1 MARGAYVSGEYPNL
15 FATLGI
21 SQEEIDRKIEKT
33 FQTMFFDPAECI
45 YLEMDDGM
53 GCMVD
58 TGNNDAR
65 TEGMSYGM
73 MMAVQMDRKDIFDRL
88 WKFSKTYMHHKEGK
102 YEGYFAWSVSLEGV
116 RNAQGPAPDGEEYYA
131 LALFF
136 ASARWGDGAEPFN
149 YAEQARDILRH
160 CVHQHEMVKD
170 GDPMWDPKNHLI
182 KFVPESPFSDP
193 SYHLPHFYELFA
205 RLADEADRPFWR
217 MAARASRDYLIKS
230 IHPQT
235 GMASEY
241 AEFDGTPKR
250 LFHDGEY
257 YSDAY
262 RVAMNVGL
270 DASWFG
276 NMDMTPQSE
285 SGKSQ
290 DGSLEGTAARLDT
303 LMNNLQTFFSE
314 KTRYGEYHNY
324 TVRGEALNQP
334 ALHPV
339 AIIATTAAA
348 SLATTGKYRMAW
360 VRDFWNQPLRKG
372 ERRYY
377 DNCLYFFC
385 LLMLAGKFRMYL

>member
-1 MARGAYVSGEYPNL
+1 MTTGAFHSGEYPNL
-15 FATLGI
+15 FAALGLTR
-21 SQEEIDRKIEKT
+21 EEIDRRIEQAFHT
-33 FQTMFFDPAECI
+33 VFEDPAERFFF
-45 YLEMDDGM
+45 EMEGGM
-53 GCMVD
+53 GYMMD

-88 WKFSKTYMHHKEGK
+88 WLFSKTFMHHGDGR
-102 YEGYFAWSVSLEGV
+102 YEGYFAWSVSTEGV

-136 ASARWGDGAEPFN
+136 AANRWGEGEAPFN
-149 YAEQARDILRH
+149 YAAQARDILRH
-160 CVHQHEMVKD
+160 CVHQHELVKG

-205 RLADEADRPFWR
+205 LWADERDRPFWKK
-217 MAARASRDYLIKS
+217 AAEASRAYLVKS
-230 IHPQT
+230 IHPET

-262 RVAMNVGL
+262 RVAMNLGL
-270 DASWFG
+270 DAAWFG
-276 NMDMTPQSE
+276 NENGGQAPSGESEGYGAQFDRLMD
-285 SGKSQ
+285 
-290 DGSLEGTAARLDT
+290 R
-303 LMNNLQTFFSE
+303 LQTFFSE
-314 KTRYGEYHNY
+314 RTQDGVYHNY

-339 AIIATTAAA
+339 AIMATNAAA
-348 SLATTGKYRMAW
+348 SLATDGAHKMEW
-360 VRDFWNQPLRKG
+360 VRRFWNLPLRKG
-372 ERRYY
+372 DRRYY
-377 DNCLYFFC
+377 DNCLYFFS
-385 LLMLAGKFRMYL
+385 LLMLAGRYRIFV